1 MKQVRDAVVAKILAA
16 WTERVPDSD
25 EVLGRY
31 RVDLDAASVGGRK
44 VYVFPLSTAGQLV
57 TREEDQ
63 NDYALGLWVIERFTE
78 AGDPSEE
85 WLDARVEWV
94 EWLWKLLGNARG
106 PRLLVDP
113 EVRDSGLWP
122 QVAEITTVYDHD
134 ELVEGKLFA
143 SVLQVV
149 YREHAEGEPT

>member
-31 RVDLDAASVGGRK
+31 RVDLDAAATGGRK

-57 TREEDQ
+57 TRTEDQ
-63 NDYALGLWVIERFTE
+63 NDYALGLWVIERYTD
-78 AGDPSEE
+78 AGDPTEE
-85 WLDARVEWV
+85 WLDTRVEWV
-94 EWLWKLLGNARG
+94 EWLWKLLGAARG

-113 EVRDSGLWP
+113 EVPDSGLWP

-149 YREHAEGEPT
+149 YREHEEGE